1 MDTRARLEAALADRY
16 RVDREVGSGGM
27 AVVYL
32 AEDLK
37 HHRRVAIKVL
47 RPELSAAMGPERF
60 LREIEIAARL
70 NHPNILAL
78 HDSGEADGVLYFVM
92 PFVEGESLRDRL
104 DREGQLSL
112 DDAVQIT
119 CEVGSAL
126 GYAHEQGLVHRDIKP
141 ENILFQAGHALVC
154 DFGIAKAASE
164 ARGRLTET
172 GLAVGTLTY
181 MSPEQAVGE
190 EEIDGRTDLYALG
203 CVLHQMLSG
212 EVPFVGPTPQA
223 VLSKKLMGTATDLS
237 TVRPDIPPTV
247 RKVISRVLATARE
260 DRFDTAEALSSAL
273 VYAATELAVVE
284 DARRRSRSRIWRTAA
299 MLAGVVAFSVGG
311 WWLSAVVG
319 GPPIRRIA
327 LLPLT
332 NTQRDTAQDFF
343 VQGVHEDLVKELT
356 YAGIRVIN
364 SNSVRGYAGTD
375 MRIRD
380 IAAELN
386 VDGVI
391 VSSATLEGDRIEVEL
406 SLVDG
411 ISEESRWIERF
422 QADVTNIVSLYHDV
436 TRAIATEIETELSG
450 EALARLAEAPPVD
463 PQVFE
468 ALLQARF
475 QWQKL
480 TEEGINN
487 ALDYYALAL
496 SRDSTSVEAWIG
508 TARVWGARA
517 QQGLVSGEEA
527 LRQGAAA
534 MARAAA
540 LDPSAS
546 QDPADLAGRRTWLE
560 WNWDGGEAAFLRAI
574 EKDPTDSVNRA
585 YYSQLLFY
593 LGRIDEALEQVE
605 LAAELDPFNSLVQ
618 GLHAQDL
625 IFLHRYEDAEAV
637 LVRALEREPG
647 APYPLATLRTT
658 YHLMERHEEAI
669 QAWRESYSS
678 LGDAGALDALNRG
691 YAESGYPTALEFVA
705 ELFIE
710 RLATEDA
717 APWQIG
723 TLYTRAGRAEEALH
737 YLELA
742 YEEHDPNMPSLSVDP
757 IFDFLEEEPR
767 FLTMLSGLGLTRL
780 EHN

>member
-1 MDTRARLEAALADRY
+1 
-16 RVDREVGSGGM
+16 M

-37 HHRRVAIKVL
+37 HHRKVAIKVL

-60 LREIEIAARL
+60 LREIEIAAQL
-70 NHPNILAL
+70 NHPNILGL

-119 CEVGSAL
+119 SEVGSAL
-126 GYAHEQGLVHRDIKP
+126 GYAHERGVVHRDIKP
-141 ENILFQAGHALVC
+141 ENVLFQAGHALVC

-164 ARGRLTET
+164 AEGRLTQT
-172 GLAVGTLTY
+172 GLAVGTVTY

-190 EEIDGRTDLYALG
+190 EEIDGRADLYALG
-203 CVLHQMLSG
+203 CVFHEMLSG

-237 TVRPDIPPTV
+237 TVRPDVPPTV
-247 RKVISRVLATARE
+247 RDVISRALATAPE
-260 DRFDTAEALSSAL
+260 DRFETAEALSGAL
-273 VYAATELAVVE
+273 VQATTESAVAE
-284 DARRRSRSRIWRTAA
+284 DARRRRRSRNWRTAA
-299 MLAGVVAFSVGG
+299 AVAGLMALSAGG
-311 WWLSAVVG
+311 WWLTAVLG
-319 GPPIRRIA
+319 GPPISRIA
-327 LLPLT
+327 LLPME

-343 VQGVHEDLVKELT
+343 VQGVHEDLVRELT

-380 IAAELN
+380 IAAELS

-391 VSSATLEGDRIEVEL
+391 VSSATLEGGRIELEL

-411 ISEESRWIERF
+411 ISEESRWIRSFES
-422 QADVTNIVSLYHDV
+422 DVRDIVSLYHDV
-436 TRAIATEIETELSG
+436 TRAIAAEIEVELSG
-450 EALARLAEAPPVD
+450 EALARLAESLPVD

-475 QWQKL
+475 HWQKL
-480 TEEGINN
+480 TEEGIST
-487 ALDYYALAL
+487 ALDYYELALA
-496 SRDSTSVEAWIG
+496 RDSTSVEAWIG
-508 TARVWGARA
+508 TAQVWGMRA

-527 LRQGAAA
+527 ARRGAAA

-540 LDPSAS
+540 LDPTAS
-546 QDPADLAGRRTWLE
+546 QDPASLALLGTWSE
-560 WNWDGGEAAFLRAI
+560 WNWAEGEAAFLRAI
-574 EKDPTDSVNRA
+574 ESDPTDSVNRA
-585 YYSQLLFY
+585 FYSQLLFY

-605 LAAELDPFNSLVQ
+605 LAVEMDPFNALVQ

-625 IFLHRYEDAEAV
+625 IFLHLYEDAEAV
-637 LVRALEREPG
+637 LLRTLEREPG
-647 APYPLATLRTT
+647 APYPLSTLRTV
-658 YHLMERHEEAI
+658 YHLMDRHDDAI
-669 QAWRESYSS
+669 QAWRESYASG
-678 LGDAGALDALNRG
+678 GDIGALEALDRG
-691 YAESGYPTALEFVA
+691 YAESGYAAALESVAALFV
-705 ELFIE
+705 E
-710 RLATEDA
+710 RLETGDA

-723 TLYTRAGRAEEALH
+723 TLYTRAGRGEEALH

-742 YEEHDPNMPSLSVDP
+742 YEERDPNMPSLSVDP
-757 IFDFLEEEPR
+757 IFDFLRDEPR
-767 FLTMLSGLGLTRL
+767 FQALLDGLGLSP
-780 EHN
+780 

>member
-1 MDTRARLEAALADRY
+1 MDTRARLEAALGDRY
-16 RVDREVGSGGM
+16 RVDREIGSGGM

-37 HHRRVAIKVL
+37 HHRKVAIKVL

-60 LREIEIAARL
+60 LREIEIAAQL
-70 NHPNILAL
+70 NHPNILGL

-119 CEVGSAL
+119 SEVGSAL
-126 GYAHEQGLVHRDIKP
+126 GYAHERGVVHRDIKP
-141 ENILFQAGHALVC
+141 ENVLFQAGHALVC

-164 ARGRLTET
+164 AEGRLTQT
-172 GLAVGTLTY
+172 GLAVGTVTY

-203 CVLHQMLSG
+203 CVFHEMLSG

-237 TVRPDIPPTV
+237 TVRPDVPPTV
-247 RKVISRVLATARE
+247 RDVISRALATAPE
-260 DRFDTAEALSSAL
+260 DRFETAEALSGAL
-273 VYAATELAVVE
+273 VQATTESAVAE
-284 DARRRSRSRIWRTAA
+284 DARRRRRSRNWRTAA
-299 MLAGVVAFSVGG
+299 AVAGLMALSAGG
-311 WWLSAVVG
+311 WWLTAVLG
-319 GPPIRRIA
+319 GPPISRIA
-327 LLPLT
+327 LLPME

-343 VQGVHEDLVKELT
+343 VQGVHEDLVRELT

-380 IAAELN
+380 IPAELS

-391 VSSATLEGDRIEVEL
+391 VSSATLEGGRIELEL

-411 ISEESRWIERF
+411 ISEESRWIRSFES
-422 QADVTNIVSLYHDV
+422 DVRDIVSLYHDV
-436 TRAIATEIETELSG
+436 TRAIAAEIEVELSG
-450 EALARLAEAPPVD
+450 EALARLAESLPVD

-475 QWQKL
+475 HWQKL
-480 TEEGINN
+480 TEEGIST
-487 ALDYYALAL
+487 ALDYYELALA
-496 SRDSTSVEAWIG
+496 RDSTYVEAWIG
-508 TARVWGARA
+508 TAQVWGMRA

-527 LRQGAAA
+527 ARRGAAA

-540 LDPSAS
+540 LDPTAS
-546 QDPADLAGRRTWLE
+546 QDPASLALLGTWSE
-560 WNWDGGEAAFLRAI
+560 WNWAEGEAAFLRAI
-574 EKDPTDSVNRA
+574 ESDPTDSVNRA
-585 YYSQLLFY
+585 FYSQLLFY

-605 LAAELDPFNSLVQ
+605 LAVEMDPFNALVQ

-625 IFLHRYEDAEAV
+625 IFLHLYEDAEAV
-637 LVRALEREPG
+637 LLRTLEREPG
-647 APYPLATLRTT
+647 APYPLSTLRTV
-658 YHLMERHEEAI
+658 YHLMDRHDDAI
-669 QAWRESYSS
+669 QAWRESYASG
-678 LGDAGALDALNRG
+678 GDIGALEALDRG
-691 YAESGYPTALEFVA
+691 YAESGYAAALESVAALFV
-705 ELFIE
+705 E
-710 RLATEDA
+710 RLETGDA

-723 TLYTRAGRAEEALH
+723 TLYTRAGRGEEALH

-742 YEEHDPNMPSLSVDP
+742 YEERDPNMPSLSVDP
-757 IFDFLEEEPR
+757 IFDFLRDEPR
-767 FLTMLSGLGLTRL
+767 FQAPLDGLGLSP
-780 EHN
+780 